1 MPADRHDSI
10 CHIIDK
16 SLAGGASVQEEQSLR
31 EHLLTCAPCREY
43 LAASNRAI
51 AGLQGFSFDMDPE
64 LDGRVL
70 ASLAVRAQ
78 QLEAKRVHET
88 RPRWSFFIALALTVA
103 GSFAASQLGSFAT
116 AIFPVEAAQVR
127 FGLAVFWI
135 VPSLFFCLLFL
146 RLPVASPGWMNK
158 KGLSL

>member
-1 MPADRHDSI
+1 MPADRHESI

-31 EHLLTCAPCREY
+31 EHLLTCAPCGEY

-64 LDGRVL
+64 LDRRVL

-78 QLEAKRVHET
+78 QLEANGSIDAAAVEFLHRSCAHRGRFIRCIAACQPGYRHLACRGCAGTVWIGGLLDRAFLVLLSSVSTLTRRFARVDE
-88 RPRWSFFIALALTVA
+88 
-103 GSFAASQLGSFAT
+103 
-116 AIFPVEAAQVR
+116 
-127 FGLAVFWI
+127 
-135 VPSLFFCLLFL
+135 
-146 RLPVASPGWMNK
+146 
-158 KGLSL
+158 